1 LSRSCSLSESHV
13 SATHVSE
20 EEQPDIRLS
29 FGSVAERYDRARPGY
44 PESLIDI
51 LWENAQLEAGDRAL
65 EIGAG
70 TGQATISFAARGL
83 NVLAVEPSAAM
94 AAIIDRKLSAAGHE
108 GRTVV
113 SDFESVELEDA
124 AFNLIYAATSWH
136 WLDPERRF
144 AIAGRAIAPG
154 GTLAVLWTWPR
165 WRANHLIAELDAA
178 YERSGA
184 PLETMGPIHP
194 TEPDAGALGRE
205 WSGEIERSDVFE
217 KPLGKLIDW
226 SQTYTATEYT
236 DLLGTYGDHIGLRPE
251 VRAQLFADIESIID
265 ADEGAVEL
273 HYRTLLLTARAER
286 PS

>member
-1 LSRSCSLSESHV
+1 
-13 SATHVSE
+13 VSE
-20 EEQPDIRLS
+20 DEQPDIRLR

-51 LWENAQLEAGDRAL
+51 LWENAQLEPGDRAL

-70 TGQATISFAARGL
+70 TGQATIPFAARGL

-94 AAIIDRKLSAAGHE
+94 AAIIDRKLSAAGHD

-124 AFNLIYAATSWH
+124 AFKLIYAATSWH

-154 GTLAVLWTWPR
+154 GTLAVLWTWPL
-165 WRANHLIAELDAA
+165 WRATHLIAELDAA

-184 PLETMGPIHP
+184 PLETMGPMHP

-205 WSGEIERSDVFE
+205 WSREIERSDVFE

-226 SQTYTATEYT
+226 SQSYTAAGYT
-236 DLLGTYGDHIGLRPE
+236 DLLGTYGDHIGLVPE
-251 VRAQLFADIESIID
+251 VRARLFADVESIID
-265 ADEGAVEL
+265 ADEGAAEL
-273 HYRTLLLTARAER
+273 HYRTLLLAARA
-286 PS
+286 S